1 MLVYLRHKQIYI
13 MSYKFYYGNISL
25 SKLYL
30 PRNNW
35 DGAKSILAVLKSIK
49 RVGLKKPFIVK
60 KNYNEF
66 EILLGGARYWALRKL
81 KYKKVPCIIISDSKV
96 KNCNYINTYKK
107 LLKIAKVKKL
117 WYLNGKLHYEG

>member
-1 MLVYLRHKQIYI
+1 

-35 DGAKSILAVLKSIK
+35 DGAKFILAVLDSIK
-49 RVGLKKPFIVK
+49 QEGLKKPLIVRK
-60 KNYNEF
+60 SNNRF
-66 EILLGGARYWALRKL
+66 EILLGGARYWAIRKL
-81 KYKKVPCIIISDSKV
+81 KYKDVPCIIISDSKV